1 MLMAGYRLTQGEKR
15 SFTPALM
22 ALGSLVVIAL
32 LVSNFNLNIKL
43 IASST
48 EAIAIT
54 AAAAATVVLLFSLGW
69 SCLRAYKIENTLSE
83 VMIETAKATS
93 LVFIIL
99 LGAAMLTAAFR
110 AFGGEELVKHFLEG
124 IPGGFWA
131 NLSP

>member
-1 MLMAGYRLTQGEKR
+1 MLRRRYAVTGALDGEFFFQLGLALVPPLALIFLVLGFNHHRCRHGESGRLQSERRGALLMAGYRLTQGEKR

-69 SCLRAYKIENTLSE
+69 S
-83 VMIETAKATS
+83 
-93 LVFIIL
+93 L
-99 LGAAMLTAAFR
+99 LARL
-110 AFGGEELVKHFLEG
+110 
-124 IPGGFWA
+124 
-131 NLSP
+131 